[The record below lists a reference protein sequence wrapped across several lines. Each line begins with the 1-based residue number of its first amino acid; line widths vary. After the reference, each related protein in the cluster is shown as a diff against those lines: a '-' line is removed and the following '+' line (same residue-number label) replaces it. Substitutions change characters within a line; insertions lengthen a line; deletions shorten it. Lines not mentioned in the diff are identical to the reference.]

1 MIERKHD
8 PVYNTGLEQEKKMA
22 VRLNIIMEE
31 AIYKRLKREVPAK
44 RMSAFI
50 NEAVR
55 AKLHPDKETLDA
67 AYREAR
73 TESWRNTFSKDW
85 TATEAEGWPE

>member
-1 MIERKHD
+1 M
-8 PVYNTGLEQEKKMA
+8 P

-31 AIYKRLKREVPAK
+31 EVYKRLKRQVPAK

-55 AKLHPDKETLDA
+55 SRLQPDKATLDA
-67 AYREAR
+67 AYRAASKEA
-73 TESWRNTFSKDW
+73 WRKTLSEDW
-85 TATEAEGWPE
+85 IVAETEGWPE

>member
-1 MIERKHD
+1 M
-8 PVYNTGLEQEKKMA
+8 P

-31 AIYKRLKREVPAK
+31 AVYVRLKQQVPPK

-55 AKLHPDKETLDA
+55 TKLRPDAKALDA
-67 AYREAR
+67 AYKAARMEA
-73 TESWRNTFSKDW
+73 WRSALSEDW
-85 TATEAEGWPE
+85 VVADMEGWPE

>member
-1 MIERKHD
+1 M
-8 PVYNTGLEQEKKMA
+8 P

-31 AIYKRLKREVPAK
+31 GVYKRLKRQVPAK

-55 AKLHPDKETLDA
+55 AKLHPDRRTLDA
-67 AYREAR
+67 AYQAARREA
-73 TESWRNTFSKDW
+73 WRNILEEDW
-85 TATEAEGWPE
+85 SITEAEGWPE

>member
-1 MIERKHD
+1 M
-8 PVYNTGLEQEKKMA
+8 P

-31 AIYKRLKREVPAK
+31 AVYKRLKRQVPAK

-55 AKLHPDKETLDA
+55 TTLRPDKKALDA
-67 AYREAR
+67 AYKAARMEA
-73 TESWRNTFSKDW
+73 WRSALSEDW
-85 TATEAEGWPE
+85 IIAETEGWPE

>member
-1 MIERKHD
+1 M
-8 PVYNTGLEQEKKMA
+8 P

-31 AIYKRLKREVPAK
+31 EVYKRLKRQVPAK

-55 AKLHPDKETLDA
+55 TKLRPGKRALDDAYKAAQKEA
-67 AYREAR
+67 
-73 TESWRNTFSKDW
+73 WRNTLSKDW
-85 TATEAEGWPE
+85 AVTDTEGWPE